1 MKDPNY
7 QLRTEDIVNEVKG
20 GYVIKVNGQYYVY
33 LKDIARADNIRSK
46 EEINRQKQEHGH
58 NVTKISNEVATA
70 RAQGRYTTDDGYVF
84 NASDIIEDTEMPISY
99 LMVIIFTISQRVI
112 CRLVS

>member
-46 EEINRQKQEHGH
+46 EEINRQ
-58 NVTKISNEVATA
+58 NRN
-70 RAQGRYTTDDGYVF
+70 
-84 NASDIIEDTEMPISY
+84 
-99 LMVIIFTISQRVI
+99 MVIMLRK
-112 CRLVS
+112 